1 MPEPPKELPAFPNEA
16 ALQQKLKESRQRVE
30 ELEVE
35 QKPSIH
41 NCVFISIFWFLI
53 IVVLPTY
60 VIPKFKTILADM
72 LGLGETLPEFTLLF
86 LKISDTIRDNY
97 IFTIPLIL
105 CVSGFLGFK
114 EFFLPKPTCK
124 LINIVAIL
132 LVLICFASVASA
144 MFLPLFKMMD
154 KLGQ

>member
-41 NCVFISIFWFLI
+41 NCVFISICWFLI

-60 VIPKFKTILADM
+60 VSPKFKTIIADM
-72 LGLGETLPEFTLLF
+72 LGPGEGLSIFTELF
-86 LKISDTIRDNY
+86 LKISDTIRYNY
-97 IFTIPLIL
+97 IFSIPLIL
-105 CVSGFLGFK
+105 CISGFLGFK
-114 EFFLPKPTCK
+114 GVPLPKPTCK

-132 LVLICFASVASA
+132 LVFIFLASHVFAIY
-144 MFLPLFKMMD
+144 P
-154 KLGQ
+154 